1 MSGGLSAGYGRAAQ
15 QEDQLMNLDL
25 TEEQKAARQTARD
38 FAEKEIMPVARENDE
53 QEKFPADLVRKMADV
68 GILGTAIPEKYGGA
82 GMDFISYALVTE
94 EIGRA
99 CSSMRTVLS
108 VTSSLVALTILKW
121 GTEEQKQ
128 KYLPR
133 LASGDIIG
141 CFGLTEPDAGSD
153 AANLSTSAK
162 KDGSAWIINGNKM
175 WISNGGV
182 AKLAIIFAQTD
193 KSLKHKG
200 LAAFLVDT
208 DTEGFSSQPIHGK
221 LGLRSSDTASLTL
234 EDVKVS
240 EDALLG
246 QVGEGFKVA
255 MSALDNGRYSVA
267 AGCVGICQ
275 GCVDASVKY
284 AQERI
289 AFGKPIAGFQL
300 VQELIAD
307 MVLDTEMSR
316 LLVFQAGCLKN
327 KGVRNT
333 RETSLAKWQASE
345 AALRCG
351 NRAIQVFG
359 GYGYSNEYPVERYM
373 RDARV
378 ASLYEGTTQIQ
389 KLIIARH
396 ATGISAFL

>member
-1 MSGGLSAGYGRAAQ
+1 
-15 QEDQLMNLDL
+15 
-25 TEEQKAARQTARD
+25 
-38 FAEKEIMPVARENDE
+38 
-53 QEKFPADLVRKMADV
+53 
-68 GILGTAIPEKYGGA
+68 
-82 GMDFISYALVTE
+82 MDYISYALVTE

-108 VTSSLVALTILKW
+108 VTSSLVSLTIVKW
-121 GTEEQKQ
+121 GSEEQKQ

-133 LASGDIIG
+133 LASGEIIG

-153 AANLSTSAK
+153 AANQSTTAK
-162 KDGSAWIINGNKM
+162 KNGDGWILNGNKM
-175 WISNGGV
+175 WISNGGI
-182 AKLAIIFAQTD
+182 AKMALIFAQTD

-200 LAAFLVDT
+200 IAAFLVDT

-221 LGLRSSDTASLTL
+221 LGLRASDTVSLNL
-234 EDVKVS
+234 EDVRVG
-240 EDALLG
+240 EDALMG
-246 QVGEGFKVA
+246 KVGEGFKIA
-255 MSALDNGRYSVA
+255 MSGLDNGRFSVA

-275 GCVDASVKY
+275 GCLDESVKY
-284 AQERI
+284 SQDRM
-289 AFGKPIAGFQL
+289 AFGRPIAGFQL

-316 LLVFQAGCLKN
+316 LLVFQAAHKKN
-327 KGVRNT
+327 KGEPNT

-345 AALRCG
+345 AALRNG

-359 GYGYSNEYPVERYM
+359 GYGYSNEYPVERFM

-389 KLIIARH
+389 KLIIARY
-396 ATGISAFL
+396 ATGISAFV

>member
-1 MSGGLSAGYGRAAQ
+1 MHL
-15 QEDQLMNLDL
+15 EL
-25 TEEQKAARQTARD
+25 TDEQRAARQTARD

-53 QEKFPADLVRKMADV
+53 QMKFPADIVQKMAE
-68 GILGTAIPEKYGGA
+68 LGFRGAAIPEEYGGA
-82 GMDFISYALVTE
+82 GMDFISYALITE

-99 CSSMRTVLS
+99 CSSVRTVLS
-108 VTSSLVALTILKW
+108 VTSSLCALTILKW
-121 GTEEQKQ
+121 GTEEQKR
-128 KYLPR
+128 KYLPKMC
-133 LASGDIIG
+133 AGEIIA

-153 AANLSTSAK
+153 AANISTSAK
-162 KDGSAWIINGNKM
+162 KVGSGWILNGNKM

-200 LAAFLVDT
+200 MAAFLVDT
-208 DTEGFSSQPIHGK
+208 DTKGFSSQPIHGK
-221 LGLRSSDTASLTL
+221 LGLKSSDTASLTL

-240 EDALLG
+240 DDALVG
-246 QVGEGFKVA
+246 KVGEGFKVA

-275 GCVDASVKY
+275 GCIDASVKY
-284 AQERI
+284 SQDRT
-289 AFGKPIAGFQL
+289 AFGRPIAGFQL

-307 MVLDTEMSR
+307 MVVDTEAAR
-316 LLVFQAGCLKN
+316 LLVFQAGHLKN

-333 RETSLAKWQASE
+333 RETALAKLYASE
-345 AALRCG
+345 AALRCS

-378 ASLYEGTTQIQ
+378 ASLYEGTSQIL
-389 KLIIARH
+389 KLLIGRY
-396 ATGISAFL
+396 ATDISAFT

>member
-1 MSGGLSAGYGRAAQ
+1 
-15 QEDQLMNLDL
+15 MNLDF
-25 TEEQKAARQTARD
+25 TDEQKAARQTTRD
-38 FAEKEIMPVARENDE
+38 FAEKEIIPFAREYDE
-53 QEKFPADLVRKMADV
+53 KCEFPADIVRKMADV
-68 GILGTAIPEKYGGA
+68 GIFGTAIPEEYGGA

-108 VTSSLVALTILKW
+108 VTSSLVAITILKW
-121 GTEEQKQ
+121 GNEEQKQ
-128 KYLPR
+128 KYLPK
-133 LASGDIIG
+133 LASGEIIG

-153 AANLSTSAK
+153 AANLLTSAK
-162 KDGSAWIINGNKM
+162 KDGSDWIINGNKM
-175 WISNGGV
+175 WISNGGIS
-182 AKLAIIFAQTD
+182 KLAIIFAQTD

-200 LAAFLVDT
+200 IAAFLVDT

-221 LGLRSSDTASLTL
+221 LGLRASDTSSLTL
-234 EDVKVS
+234 EDVRVS
-240 EDALLG
+240 GDALMG
-246 QVGEGFKVA
+246 EVGEGFKIS

-275 GCVDASVKY
+275 ACVDESVKY
-284 AQERI
+284 SQNRM
-289 AFGKPIAGFQL
+289 AFGRPIAGFQL

-307 MVLDTEMSR
+307 MVLDTEAGR
-316 LLVFQAGCLKN
+316 LLVFQAGHLKN

-333 RETSLAKWQASE
+333 RETSLAKLYASE
-345 AALRCG
+345 AALKCG

-359 GYGYSNEYPVERYM
+359 GYGYSNEYPVERFM

-389 KLIIARH
+389 KLIIARF
-396 ATGISAFL
+396 ATGISAFT

>member
-1 MSGGLSAGYGRAAQ
+1 MQ
-15 QEDQLMNLDL
+15 IEL
-25 TEEQKAARQTARD
+25 TDEQKAAQQTARE

-53 QEKFPADLVRKMADV
+53 QGKFPAEIVRKMADV
-68 GILGTAIPEKYGGA
+68 GFLGAAIPEEYGGA
-82 GMDFISYALVTE
+82 GMDFISYALITE

-99 CSSMRTVLS
+99 CSSVRTVLS
-108 VTSSLVALTILKW
+108 VTSSLVSLTILKW
-121 GTEEQKQ
+121 GTEQQKK

-133 LASGDIIG
+133 LCSGETIG
-141 CFGLTEPDAGSD
+141 CFGLTEPNAGSD

-162 KDGSAWIINGNKM
+162 KDGSDWVLNGNKT

-182 AKLAIIFAQTD
+182 SKLAIIFAQTD
-193 KSLKHKG
+193 KRLQHKG
-200 LAAFLVDT
+200 IAAFLVDT
-208 DTEGFSSQPIHGK
+208 DTKGFSSRPIHGK
-221 LGLRSSDTASLTL
+221 LGLRSSDTSELIL
-234 EDVKVS
+234 EDVRVRN
-240 EDALLG
+240 DAVLG
-246 QVGEGFKVA
+246 TVGEGFKVA

-275 GCVDASVKY
+275 GCVDASVTY
-284 AQERI
+284 SQERI
-289 AFGKPIAGFQL
+289 AFGRPIAGFQL

-307 MVLDTEMSR
+307 MVVDTEAAR
-316 LLVFQAGCLKN
+316 LLVFQAGHLKN
-327 KGVRNT
+327 KGIRNT
-333 RETSLAKWQASE
+333 RETSIAKLYASE

-389 KLIIARH
+389 KLIIARF
-396 ATGISAFL
+396 ATGISAFT